1 MILIRAAWLILSSLL
16 FCSSAFPSV
25 QDDYFENMITLQVG
39 SYLQQEFVEVMSD
52 YDGGIYL
59 DIEGFLEL
67 TELTEYTQLSIEQG
81 KITLLMAGSL
91 FPDRQQRRITTE
103 LKNINRIE
111 IDGRLY
117 IDKET
122 IAELL
127 PLKGVKWIAEKYTL
141 KISPDFILPLDNR
154 VNAERRKRK
163 IKADKNNQQA
173 TSDNDLF
180 IKADR
185 KMIDLGML
193 KLRYDI
199 NDFGNYF
206 KKEETKGNLEI
217 EYSSQLLY
225 GDFNIKHNLYA
236 SGELQDIS
244 LKYPYLLK
252 DKTVTLG
259 DTYVTGNDIL
269 GYNGKIRGISV
280 SNNDYSVQRSGR
292 ELTIKGEAPKNA
304 TVEIYQNGK
313 VVDYQ
318 TVEGNEYQFT
328 LDMRSQNDAF
338 KIKIYDRNGVLIEE
352 KSINV
357 MAGHDFLSQG
367 NWDFNFFYGQNTGGE
382 NRSWDDLKYSISY
395 GLTNN
400 LTYFFDYYD
409 TRNED
414 KLYRYAKHYAGYRFS
429 TLAVPLL
436 INFSYYDSLEDPS
449 EGYIT
454 ELETE
459 LFSQQFYYSYEQ
471 YSHRLA
477 QDENKDSYQEAEI
490 SGDYGRS
497 DYFVRFSTKKYLNR
511 IEEKYDTGLSYD
523 ITRKIRMDLDLGKT
537 VTIDN
542 NTRDN
547 NRSANYTGKIGFYTH
562 RGEFTYNLDAGYNT
576 SRDSRWQYTGKI
588 RKRFGQ
594 HSKYSF
600 NIDVDYNENDHFSL
614 GISFEYKF
622 NAFVKMDYNYSSDK
636 EQKHRV
642 GASYE
647 QVINLKKPFT
657 LNRARDPDQGYVEG
671 AVFIDKNGNG
681 KMERDEQPLA
691 GVGVGIGQNKVRTN
705 KDGLFYL
712 SDVSPYRNNKLRYDY
727 SGTMIDPTLS
737 ADDFKEIKLIPASG
751 KKIGVGLVPL
761 SLIMGSITLPSVER
775 KVRKKFFSYTEIIVE
790 KDGVY
795 YRSIKPE
802 YDGFYVVQDLQ
813 PGKYSLTINYLGSEK
828 IRLEKDVLKVN
839 VTSGETGDFY
849 DGMNFKVTDIQ
860 AKKIKTIFHN
870 SENTAG

>member
-25 QDDYFENMITLQVG
+25 QDDYFENMITLRVG

-111 IDGRLY
+111 VDGRLY

-141 KISPDFILPLDNR
+141 KISPDFILPLDSR
-154 VNAERRKRK
+154 VNAERRKRN
-163 IKADKNNQQA
+163 IEADKNNQET

-185 KMIDLGML
+185 RMIDLGML

-206 KKEETKGNLEI
+206 KNEETKGNLEM

-328 LDMRSQNDAF
+328 LDMRSKNDAF

-382 NRSWDDLKYSISY
+382 NHSWDDLKYSISY

-429 TLAVPLL
+429 TLAVPLV

-471 YSHRLA
+471 YSNQLA

-497 DYFVRFSTKKYLNR
+497 DYFVRFSTKKYLNK

-523 ITRKIRMDLDLGKT
+523 ITRKIRIDWDLGKT

-547 NRSANYTGKIGFYTH
+547 NRSANYTGKIGFNGR
-562 RGEFTYNLDAGYNT
+562 RGDFTYSLDAGYNM
-576 SRDSRWQYTGKI
+576 SRDSKWQYTGRI

-594 HSKYSF
+594 HNKYSF
-600 NIDVDYNENDHFSL
+600 NIDVDYNENDLFSL

-622 NAFVKMDYNYSSDK
+622 NAFVKMDYNYSSSDR

-691 GVGVGIGQNKVRTN
+691 GVGVGIGQNKIRTN
-705 KDGLFYL
+705 QEGLFYL

-751 KKIGVGLVPL
+751 KKIAVGLVPL

-775 KVRKKFFSYTEIIVE
+775 KVRKKFFSYAEIIVE

-849 DGMNFKVTDIQ
+849 EGMDFKVTDIQ
-860 AKKIKTIFHN
+860 AKKVETLL
-870 SENTAG
+870 SLE

>member
-1 MILIRAAWLILSSLL
+1 MKKIAACLILSSLL
-16 FCSSAFPSV
+16 FCPSAFSSV

-59 DIEGFLEL
+59 DIRNFLEL
-67 TELTEYTQLSIEQG
+67 TELTEYTQLSIVQG
-81 KITLLMAGSL
+81 KVTLLMAGNL
-91 FPDRQQRRITTE
+91 FPDSQNRRITTE
-103 LKNINRIE
+103 LIMLNSIE
-111 IDGRLY
+111 IDGRFY

-141 KISPDFILPLDNR
+141 KISPDFNLPLDNR
-154 VNAERRKRK
+154 VHAERRKRK
-163 IKADKNNQQA
+163 IEADKNNQQA
-173 TSDNDLF
+173 ASENGLF
-180 IKADR
+180 MKADR
-185 KMIDLGML
+185 RMIDLGML

-206 KKEETKGNLEI
+206 KEVETNGNLEI

-225 GDFNIKHNLYA
+225 GDFNIRHNLYA

-244 LKYPYLLK
+244 LKYPYMLK

-259 DTYVTGNDIL
+259 DTYVAGNDIL
-269 GYNGKIRGISV
+269 GYNGKIRGISF
-280 SNNDYSVQRSGR
+280 SNNGYSVQRSGR
-292 ELTIKGEAPKNA
+292 ELTIRGAAPKNA
-304 TVEIYQNGK
+304 MVEIYQNGK

-318 TVEGNEYQFT
+318 TVEGKEYKFT
-328 LDMRSQNDAF
+328 LDMRSQKDAF
-338 KIKIYDRNGVLIEE
+338 KIRIYDRNGVLIEE
-352 KSINV
+352 KIINV
-357 MAGHDFLSQG
+357 MSGHDFLSQG
-367 NWDFNFFYGQNTGGE
+367 QWDYNFFYGQNPRGE
-382 NRSWDDLKYSISY
+382 NLSWDDRKYGFAY

-400 LTYFFDYYD
+400 LTYSFDYYD

-414 KLYRYAKHYAGYRFS
+414 KLYQYAKHYAGYRFS

-436 INFSYYDSLEDPS
+436 INFSYYNSLEDPS

-471 YSHRLA
+471 YSNRLA

-490 SGDYGRS
+490 SGDCGRS

-511 IEEKYDTGLSYD
+511 IEKKYDTGLSYD
-523 ITRKIRMDLDLGKT
+523 ITRKIRIDWDLGKT

-542 NTRDN
+542 NARDN
-547 NRSANYTGKIGFYTH
+547 IRSTNYTGKIGFYAN
-562 RGEFTYNLDAGYNT
+562 RGDFTYSLDAGYNT
-576 SRDSRWQYTGKI
+576 RKDSKWQYTGRI
-588 RKRFGQ
+588 RKRFGL

-600 NIDVDYNENDHFSL
+600 NIDVDYNENDLFSL

-622 NAFVKMDYNYSSDK
+622 NAFLKMDYNYSSSDR
-636 EQKHRV
+636 EQKHRL

-657 LNRARDPDQGYVEG
+657 LNSARNPNQGYVEG

-681 KMERDEQPLA
+681 KMERDEKPLA
-691 GVGVGIGQNKVRTN
+691 GVGVGIGQNKARTN
-705 KDGLFYL
+705 KEGLFYL

-737 ADDFKEIKLIPASG
+737 TDDFKEIKLIPASG
-751 KKIGVGLVPL
+751 KKIDVGLIPL
-761 SLIMGSITLPSVER
+761 SMIMGSINLPSVER
-775 KVRKKFFSYTEIIVE
+775 KIRKKFFSYAEIIVE

-813 PGKYSLTINYLGSEK
+813 PGLYSLKINYLGNETVT
-828 IRLEKDVLKVN
+828 LEKDVLEV
-839 VTSGETGDFY
+839 VVSPGETGDFY
-849 DGMNFKVTDIQ
+849 EGMDFKVTDIQ